1 MEPTAADL
9 RGERVDSIALL
20 LKSYAGDLA
29 YAQRLVESFHRFNAD
44 GLTLHCVVPAAD
56 LGLFAPLAS
65 SSVVVT
71 AEEEVSGPC
80 LVDHPI
86 GGLRVGYA
94 NQEIVKL
101 SFWET
106 GRAANYF
113 CVDSDAVFLRPFG
126 VDDFMRDSATPYTV
140 LVEDKDLKT
149 EPTYYRQ
156 HWQGREEAI
165 RRIMALVEL
174 DDPVMRTSHGHQVF
188 SSAVL
193 KSFARDFLAPR
204 GWSYADAIDASPYE
218 FSWYAMWLQKSK
230 LIPIHQREP
239 FVKVYHDEEQH
250 LAAILSGIGPEDL
263 ARAYL
268 AVVVNSNYSRGSGVV
283 SASADK
289 PAALAPYLSYG
300 ELARLAMGKAARS
313 LRRG

>member
-1 MEPTAADL
+1 MEPTVSDL
-9 RGERVDSIALL
+9 TGERVDSIALL
-20 LKSYAGDLA
+20 LKSYAGDLE
-29 YAQRLVESFHRFNAD
+29 YAKRLVESFKLFNAD

-56 LGLFAPLAS
+56 LPLFAPFGS

-71 AEEEVSGPC
+71 PEEDVSGPH
-80 LVDHPI
+80 LIDRSI

-101 SFWET
+101 SFWES
-106 GRAANYF
+106 GLAANYF

-126 VDDFMRDSATPYTV
+126 VSDFMRDATTPYTV

-165 RRIMALVEL
+165 RRIMDFVEL
-174 DDPVMRTSHGHQVF
+174 DDPIMRTSHGHQVF
-188 SSAVL
+188 SSVVL
-193 KSFARDFLAPR
+193 ESFVRDFLTPR

-230 LIPIHQREP
+230 VIPIHQREP

-263 ARAYL
+263 ARAYV
-268 AVVVNSNYSRGSGVV
+268 AVVVNSNYSRGQGLV
-283 SASADK
+283 SAADDK

-300 ELARLAMGKAARS
+300 ELGRLAAGKLRQS
-313 LRRG
+313 LRRR